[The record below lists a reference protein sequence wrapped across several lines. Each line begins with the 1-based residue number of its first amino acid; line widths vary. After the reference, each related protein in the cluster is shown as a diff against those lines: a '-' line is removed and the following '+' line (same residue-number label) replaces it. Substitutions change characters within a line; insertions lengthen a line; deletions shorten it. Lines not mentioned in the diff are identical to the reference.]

1 MNRTINTEIVL
12 AYVQCPRKAYF
23 LLHSDEVG
31 KVNEYI
37 TILERQKSVNHNEY
51 VRNLKQQHSD
61 VQPYSDRNLR
71 NGSSFLIDSK
81 LEGKG
86 CEAACGILTN
96 VSSPSS
102 LGEHSYEP
110 TIVVGTHQING
121 DQKLELIFI
130 GHILG
135 QVQGKP
141 PVTGRII
148 GAELKSHEVSLE
160 SSYKTLTPI
169 LQDLID

>member
-1 MNRTINTEIVL
+1 LSYE
-12 AYVQCPRKAYF
+12 K
-23 LLHSDEVG
+23 
-31 KVNEYI
+31 
-37 TILERQKSVNHNEY
+37 
-51 VRNLKQQHSD
+51 
-61 VQPYSDRNLR
+61 
-71 NGSSFLIDSK
+71 SFLHHQ
-81 LEGKG
+81 G
-86 CEAACGILTN
+86 
-96 VSSPSS
+96 
-102 LGEHSYEP
+102 YEP